1 MSTSVHIPL
10 INITNVSNSTPM
22 VNNDPI
28 TSASNMLSVLLF
40 TMPSLASNGARSQAV
55 SSLLDEI
62 ANGNCDPLNDNEGK
76 PSYSE
81 SPLQI
86 NLANGGYDAGKL
98 IGNPVFILILCVL
111 VFILRF
117 IVSHYRKINET
128 IE

>member
-76 PSYSE
+76 PFT
-81 SPLQI
+81 L
-86 NLANGGYDAGKL
+86 K
-98 IGNPVFILILCVL
+98 VL
-111 VFILRF
+111 
-117 IVSHYRKINET
+117 YR
-128 IE
+128 